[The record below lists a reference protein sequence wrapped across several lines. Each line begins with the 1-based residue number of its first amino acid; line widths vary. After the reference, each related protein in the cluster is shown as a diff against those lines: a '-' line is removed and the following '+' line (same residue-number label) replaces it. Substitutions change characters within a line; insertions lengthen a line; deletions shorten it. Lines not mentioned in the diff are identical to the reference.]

1 MSKSIYIYGASGH
14 GLVVADIAKSCGYE
28 DIVFLDDDNS
38 KGFLTFDDI
47 KENRDYHIAFGI
59 GNNQIREKLYKK
71 VKENGFFTPILI
83 HPSSIISPSAR
94 IEEGTVVMP
103 NVVVNAKVYIGKCA
117 ILNSSRVVEHECMI
131 GDFVH
136 ISPKVSIAGDVR
148 IGDFTHIGIGSNV
161 IQGIIIG
168 SNVIVGGGSMVIRN
182 IDDNQ
187 KVVGVPARLISSTSN
202 RGGVNCSFY
211 FPSVRRAS

>member
-28 DIVFLDDDNS
+28 NIVFLDDDTS
-38 KGFLTFDDI
+38 KGFLKFEDI
-47 KENRDYHIAFGI
+47 KENRDYHISFGI

-103 NVVVNAKVYIGKCA
+103 NVVVNAKAYIGKCV
-117 ILNSSRVVEHECMI
+117 ILNSSCVVEHESII

-136 ISPKVSIAGDVR
+136 ISPKVAIAGDVK
-148 IGDFTHIGIGSNV
+148 IGNFTHIGIGSSV
-161 IQGIIIG
+161 IQCLEIG
-168 SNVIVGGGSMVIRN
+168 KNSIVGAGSIVVKNIADFKKVYGNPCKEIGN
-182 IDDNQ
+182 IDE
-187 KVVGVPARLISSTSN
+187 
-202 RGGVNCSFY
+202 
-211 FPSVRRAS
+211 

>member
-14 GLVVADIAKSCGYE
+14 GLVVADVAKSCGYE
-28 DIVFLDDDNS
+28 NIVFLDDDKS
-38 KGFLTFDDI
+38 KGFLTFEDI

-71 VKENGFFTPILI
+71 VRENGFAIPTLI
-83 HPSSIISPSAR
+83 HPSSIISSSAR

-117 ILNSSRVVEHECMI
+117 ILNSSCVVEHECMI

-148 IGDFTHIGIGSNV
+148 IGDFTHIGIGSSI
-161 IQGIIIG
+161 IQCLEIGKNSIIG
-168 SNVIVGGGSMVIRN
+168 AGSVVVKNIPDFKKAYGNPCKEIGN
-182 IDDNQ
+182 IDE
-187 KVVGVPARLISSTSN
+187 
-202 RGGVNCSFY
+202 
-211 FPSVRRAS
+211 

>member
-28 DIVFLDDDNS
+28 DIVFLDDDKS
-38 KGFLTFDDI
+38 KGFLTFEDI
-47 KENRDYHIAFGI
+47 KENRDYYIAFGI

-71 VKENGFFTPILI
+71 VKENGFSIPTLI
-83 HPSSIISPSAR
+83 HPSSIISPSAK

-103 NVVVNAKVYIGKCA
+103 NVVVNAKAYIGKCA
-117 ILNSSRVVEHECMI
+117 ILNSSCVVEHESII

-136 ISPKVSIAGDVR
+136 ISPKVSIAGDVK
-148 IGDFTHIGIGSNV
+148 IGNFTHIGIGSNV

-168 SNVIVGGGSMVIRN
+168 SNVIVGGGSMVILN

-187 KVVGVPARLISSTSN
+187 KVVGIPAHPIASN
-202 RGGVNCSFY
+202 KGGVNCNFC
-211 FPSVRRAS
+211 FPTLRRAS

>member
-14 GLVVADIAKSCGYE
+14 GLVVADVAKSCGYE

-47 KENRDYHIAFGI
+47 KENRDYHISFGI

-103 NVVVNAKVYIGKCA
+103 NVVVNAKAYIGKCV
-117 ILNSSRVVEHECMI
+117 ILNSSCVVEHESII

-136 ISPKVSIAGDVR
+136 ISPKVSIAGNVK
-148 IGDFTHIGIGSNV
+148 IGDFTHIGIGSSI
-161 IQGIIIG
+161 IQCLEIGKNSIIG
-168 SNVIVGGGSMVIRN
+168 AGSVVVKNIPDFKKAYGNPCKEIGN
-182 IDDNQ
+182 IDE
-187 KVVGVPARLISSTSN
+187 
-202 RGGVNCSFY
+202 
-211 FPSVRRAS
+211 

>member
-14 GLVVADIAKSCGYE
+14 GLVVADIARACGY
-28 DIVFLDDDNS
+28 DDVVFVDDDKS

-71 VKENGFFTPILI
+71 VRENGFAIPTLI
-83 HPSSIISPSAR
+83 HPSSIISSSAI

-103 NVVVNAKVYIGKCA
+103 NVVVNAKAYIGKCV
-117 ILNSSRVVEHECMI
+117 ILNSSCVVEHESII

-136 ISPKVSIAGDVR
+136 ISPKVSIAGDVK
-148 IGDFTHIGIGSNV
+148 IGDFTHIGIGSSI
-161 IQGIIIG
+161 IQCLEIGKNSIIG
-168 SNVIVGGGSMVIRN
+168 AGSVVVKNIADFKKAYGNPCKEKGN
-182 IDDNQ
+182 IDE
-187 KVVGVPARLISSTSN
+187 
-202 RGGVNCSFY
+202 
-211 FPSVRRAS
+211 

>member
-14 GLVVADIAKSCGYE
+14 GLVVADVAKSCGYE
-28 DIVFLDDDNS
+28 NIVFLDDDTS

-71 VKENGFFTPILI
+71 VKENGFSTPTLI
-83 HPSSIISPSAR
+83 HPSSIISSSAR

-103 NVVVNAKVYIGKCA
+103 NVVVNAKAYIGKCV
-117 ILNSSRVVEHECMI
+117 ILNSSCVVEHECMI

-136 ISPKVSIAGDVR
+136 ISPKVGIAGNVK
-148 IGDFTHIGIGSNV
+148 IGDFTHIGIGSSI
-161 IQGIIIG
+161 IQCLEIGKNSIIG
-168 SNVIVGGGSMVIRN
+168 AGSVVVKNIRDFKKAYGNPCKEIGN
-182 IDDNQ
+182 IDE
-187 KVVGVPARLISSTSN
+187 
-202 RGGVNCSFY
+202 
-211 FPSVRRAS
+211 

>member
-1 MSKSIYIYGASGH
+1 MSKNIYIYGASGH
-14 GLVVADIAKSCGYE
+14 GLVVADVAKSCGYE

-83 HPSSIISPSAR
+83 HPSSIISSSAR

-103 NVVVNAKVYIGKCA
+103 NVVVNAKACIGKGV
-117 ILNSSRVVEHECMI
+117 ILNTSCVIEHECTI
-131 GDFVH
+131 EDFVH
-136 ISPKVSIAGDVR
+136 ISPKVALAGDVK
-148 IGDFTHIGIGSNV
+148 IGESTHIGIGSTV
-161 IQGIIIG
+161 IQCLNIG
-168 SNVIVGGGSMVIRN
+168 RN
-182 IDDNQ
+182 S
-187 KVVGVPARLISSTSN
+187 VVGA
-202 RGGVNCSFY
+202 G
-211 FPSVRRAS
+211 SVVVKNIGDFKKAYGNPCKEIGDIK